1 MHYIFTSNV
10 PAIWLMS
17 LIFTY
22 QHTAFFII
30 EYHPNHLNFFP
41 FGFYN
46 VFLYWPTV
54 PTEYHLLNVTV
65 LNVLQIS
72 HNTPNEI
79 LSLWGQQLYIG
90 TGPHF
95 NSPSFPYSCSKCK
108 HSILFCQNIGIWFYY
123 SHPTLLA
130 GVSFQDTST
139 KSKNLWIIYCPPR
152 TMFWYILV
160 FLFPE
165 TLWLFEYH
173 AIWLQHMY
181 ESSDNFYAPV
191 HWRVQ
196 TYLCSWICETAKYKP
211 TNSDGWVC
219 VVVCAWC
226 WAFYSD
232 LSRTSHRTYQYFIT
246 MPISFL
252 LSQHIP
258 YREHNNNGNHG

>member
-1 MHYIFTSNV
+1 
-10 PAIWLMS
+10 MS

-139 KSKNLWIIYCPPR
+139 KSKNL
-152 TMFWYILV
+152 
-160 FLFPE
+160 
-165 TLWLFEYH
+165 
-173 AIWLQHMY
+173 
-181 ESSDNFYAPV
+181 
-191 HWRVQ
+191 
-196 TYLCSWICETAKYKP
+196 
-211 TNSDGWVC
+211 
-219 VVVCAWC
+219 
-226 WAFYSD
+226 
-232 LSRTSHRTYQYFIT
+232 
-246 MPISFL
+246 
-252 LSQHIP
+252 
-258 YREHNNNGNHG
+258 